1 MKVLGLDLDNSPHIA
16 QDKSLRYAKNITIDN
31 KGQSYFNERGFDFIG
46 ELDDILEN
54 HPTNRYIIP
63 YIYSDADNH
72 KYNIIGTI
80 PTNVGVVLFCVVEH
94 WNNADKSDLQ
104 TNDAIIYL
112 NLDDNNPTV
121 KRCLYSTSGA
131 FGFSIDRPIHGDYI
145 YDYYIY

>member
-54 HPTNRYIIP
+54 HPTNRHIIP

-94 WNNADKSDLQ
+94 WNNVDNVVFIVHPVHLDSVLIDQ
-104 TNDAIIYL
+104 FMEIIYIII
-112 NLDDNNPTV
+112 
-121 KRCLYSTSGA
+121 KK
-131 FGFSIDRPIHGDYI
+131 I
-145 YDYYIY
+145 

>member
-54 HPTNRYIIP
+54 HPTNRHIIP

-80 PTNVGVVLFCVVEH
+80 PTNVGVVLF
-94 WNNADKSDLQ
+94 AL
-104 TNDAIIYL
+104 
-112 NLDDNNPTV
+112 
-121 KRCLYSTSGA
+121 
-131 FGFSIDRPIHGDYI
+131 
-145 YDYYIY
+145 